1 MPSTKQT
8 DPCQLP
14 TDKCSW
20 RNWHIPLW
28 CNQFTLCEALDSADH
43 MAADQDDIPLII
55 KLVENPRFDIPGI
68 TIFNGAVD
76 LHSHDCIHALL
87 GRGLLPHDEAFT
99 IGFTMG
105 STNRVSGAEVKLY
118 ELAAKY
124 LYPGPYKFDDDDI
137 QVFKD
142 GVHLGYV
149 SDCIPLDKVNYQE
162 ILDLTIGEARDQLG
176 IETNLLAAYYQIE
189 KARYPEDPASRR
201 ISP

>member
-1 MPSTKQT
+1 MPSTNGNK
-8 DPCQLP
+8 PCQLP
-14 TDKCSW
+14 ADQCSW
-20 RNWHIPLW
+20 RDGYIPLW
-28 CNQFTLCEALDSADH
+28 CDKFTLREALNSADH
-43 MAADQDDIPLII
+43 MAADQADVPLII
-55 KLVENPRFDIPGI
+55 RLVENPGFDIPEI

-76 LHSHDCIHALL
+76 LHSHDCIHVLL

-105 STNRVSGAEVKLY
+105 SSNRVTTAEMKLY
-118 ELAAKY
+118 ELAAKH

-149 SDCIPLDKVNYQE
+149 SDCIPLDKINYQE
-162 ILDLTIGEARDQLG
+162 VLELTIGEAREQLC
-176 IETNLLAAYYQIE
+176 IETELLAAYYQIE